1 MALPKLNT
9 PEYELELP
17 STGGKV
23 KFRPFLVKEQKLLM
37 MAQESE
43 DDNQVVDM
51 VSQIVNACTFE
62 KIDVD
67 TSPMFD
73 IEYIFLQIRGKSVCE
88 KIDLNITCPDD
99 EKTSV
104 PVQVDIN
111 DISVLMSEEH
121 NNEID
126 LNNDIKMVFRY
137 PLLKDVKGIPAN
149 TKDVDLIFYLL
160 NSCIESISHGEEI
173 YNRVD
178 ISEKELTEFI
188 DSLTG
193 EQFERITDFFQ
204 TMPKLR
210 HVIPVKNP
218 KTEVESEVV
227 VEGLAS
233 FLG

>member
-1 MALPKLNT
+1 MLPKLDT
-9 PEYELELP
+9 PTYRLTLP
-17 STGGKV
+17 STKEEIQY
-23 KFRPFLVKEQKLLM
+23 RPFLVKEQKLLM

-43 DDNQVVDM
+43 NDNEVVDM

-73 IEYIFLQIRGKSVCE
+73 IEYIFLQIRGKSVGE

-218 KTEVESEVV
+218 KTQVESEVV

-233 FLG
+233 FLE

>member
-1 MALPKLNT
+1 MLPKLDT
-9 PEYELELP
+9 PTYRLTLP
-17 STGGKV
+17 STKEEIQY
-23 KFRPFLVKEQKLLM
+23 RPFLVKEQKLLM

-43 DDNQVVDM
+43 NDNEVVDM

-73 IEYIFLQIRGKSVCE
+73 IEYIFLQIRGKSVGE
-88 KIDLNITCPDD
+88 KIDLNITCHDD

>member
-1 MALPKLNT
+1 MLPKLDT
-9 PEYELELP
+9 PTYRLTLP
-17 STGGKV
+17 STGDEIQY
-23 KFRPFLVKEQKLLM
+23 RPFLVKEQKLLM

-43 DDNQVVDM
+43 NDNQVVDT

-62 KIDVD
+62 KIDVN

-73 IEYIFLQIRGKSVCE
+73 IEYIFLQIRGKSVGE
-88 KIDLNITCPDD
+88 KIDLMIICPDD

-104 PVQVDIN
+104 PVQVDIS
-111 DISVLMSEEH
+111 DISVLMNDEH

-126 LNNDIKMVFRY
+126 ITNDIKMVFRY
-137 PLLKDVKGIPAN
+137 PLLKDVKGIPSN
-149 TKDVDLIFYLL
+149 TKDVDLIFHLL
-160 NSCIESISHGEEI
+160 NSCIESIHHGEEI
-173 YNRVD
+173 YNRIDVSD
-178 ISEKELTEFI
+178 KEITEFI

-193 EQFERITDFFQ
+193 KQFEKITDFFQ

>member
-1 MALPKLNT
+1 
-9 PEYELELP
+9 
-17 STGGKV
+17 
-23 KFRPFLVKEQKLLM
+23 
-37 MAQESE
+37 
-43 DDNQVVDM
+43 M
-51 VSQIVNACTFE
+51 VSQVVSACTFE
-62 KIDVD
+62 KIDVN

-73 IEYIFLQIRGKSVCE
+73 IEYIFLQIRGKSVGE

>member
-1 MALPKLNT
+1 MLPKLDT
-9 PEYELELP
+9 PTYRLTLP
-17 STGGKV
+17 STKEEIQY
-23 KFRPFLVKEQKLLM
+23 RPFLVKEQKLLM

-43 DDNQVVDM
+43 NDNEVVDM

-73 IEYIFLQIRGKSVCE
+73 IEYIFLQIRGKSVGE

-218 KTEVESEVV
+218 KTEVVSEVV

-233 FLG
+233 VLG

>member
-1 MALPKLNT
+1 MLPKLDT
-9 PEYELELP
+9 PTYRLTLP
-17 STGGKV
+17 STKEEIQY
-23 KFRPFLVKEQKLLM
+23 RPFLVKEQKLLM

-43 DDNQVVDM
+43 NENEIVDM

-73 IEYIFLQIRGKSVCE
+73 IEYIFLQIRGKSVGE
-88 KIDLNITCPDD
+88 KIDLMLTCPDD

-104 PVQVDIN
+104 PVQVNIN

-126 LNNDIKMVFRY
+126 ITNDIKMVFRY
-137 PLLKDVKGIPAN
+137 PLLKDVKGIPAD
-149 TKDVDLIFYLL
+149 TKDVDLIFHLL
-160 NSCIESISHGEEI
+160 YGCTESIQHGEEI

-178 ISEKELTEFI
+178 ISDKELAEFI

>member
-1 MALPKLNT
+1 MGLPKLDT
-9 PEYELELP
+9 PTYRLNLP
-17 STGGKV
+17 STGEEIQY
-23 KFRPFLVKEQKLLM
+23 RPFLVKEQKLLM

-43 DDNQVVDM
+43 NDNEIVDM

-62 KIDVD
+62 KIDVN

-73 IEYIFLQIRGKSVCE
+73 IEYLFLQIRGKSVGE
-88 KIDLNITCPDD
+88 KIDLTITCPDD

-137 PLLKDVKGIPAN
+137 PLLKDVKGIPPN

-178 ISEKELTEFI
+178 ISDKELTEFI

>member
-1 MALPKLNT
+1 MLPKLDT
-9 PEYELELP
+9 PTYRLTLP
-17 STGGKV
+17 SSREEIQY
-23 KFRPFLVKEQKLLM
+23 RPFLVKEQKLLM

-43 DDNQVVDM
+43 DDNQVVDT
-51 VSQIVNACTFE
+51 VSQIVSACTFD
-62 KIDVD
+62 KIDVN

-73 IEYIFLQIRGKSVCE
+73 IEYIFLQIRGKSVGE
-88 KIDLNITCPDD
+88 KIDLMLTCPDD

-126 LNNDIKMVFRY
+126 ITDDIKMVFRY
-137 PLLKDVKGIPAN
+137 PLLKDVKGIPSN
-149 TKDVDLIFYLL
+149 TKEIDLIFYLL
-160 NSCIESISHGEEI
+160 NSCIESIHHGEEI

-178 ISEKELTEFI
+178 VSDKEVTEFI

>member
-1 MALPKLNT
+1 MLPKLDT
-9 PEYELELP
+9 PTYRLTLP
-17 STGGKV
+17 STKEEIQY
-23 KFRPFLVKEQKLLM
+23 RPFLVKEQKLLM

-43 DDNQVVDM
+43 NDNEVVDM

-73 IEYIFLQIRGKSVCE
+73 IEYIFLQIRGKSVGE

-210 HVIPVKNP
+210 HVIPVTNP
-218 KTEVESEVV
+218 KTKVKSEVV

>member
-1 MALPKLNT
+1 MLPKLDT
-9 PEYELELP
+9 PTYRLELP
-17 STGGKV
+17 STGEEIQY
-23 KFRPFLVKEQKLLM
+23 RPFLVKEQKLLM

-43 DDNQVVDM
+43 NDNEIVDM

-73 IEYIFLQIRGKSVCE
+73 IEYIFLQIRGKSVGE

>member
-1 MALPKLNT
+1 MLPKLDT
-9 PEYELELP
+9 PTYRLTLP
-17 STGGKV
+17 STKEEIQY
-23 KFRPFLVKEQKLLM
+23 RPFLVKEQKLLM

-43 DDNQVVDM
+43 NDNEIVDM

-73 IEYIFLQIRGKSVCE
+73 IEYIFLQIRGKSVGE

>member
-1 MALPKLNT
+1 MDSKSYTESKLIGNC
-9 PEYELELP
+9 
-17 STGGKV
+17 V
-23 KFRPFLVKEQKLLM
+23 
-37 MAQESE
+37 
-43 DDNQVVDM
+43 
-51 VSQIVNACTFE
+51 E
-62 KIDVD
+62 KDLNLD
-67 TSPMFD
+67 SLPMFD
-73 IEYIFLQIRGKSVCE
+73 IEYIFLQIRGKSVGE

-137 PLLKDVKGIPAN
+137 PLLKDVKGIPSN
-149 TKDVDLIFYLL
+149 TKEVDLIFHLL
-160 NSCIESISHGEEI
+160 NSCIESIKHGDET

-218 KTEVESEVV
+218 KTEVVSEVV

>member
-1 MALPKLNT
+1 MLPKLDT
-9 PEYELELP
+9 PTYRLTLP
-17 STGGKV
+17 STKEEIQY
-23 KFRPFLVKEQKLLM
+23 RPFLVKEQKLLM

-43 DDNQVVDM
+43 NDNEVVDM

-73 IEYIFLQIRGKSVCE
+73 IEYIFLQIRGKSVGE

-193 EQFERITDFFQ
+193 EQFERISDFFQ

>member
-1 MALPKLNT
+1 MLPKLDT
-9 PEYELELP
+9 PTYRLTLP
-17 STGGKV
+17 STKEEIQY
-23 KFRPFLVKEQKLLM
+23 RPFLVKEQKLLM

-43 DDNQVVDM
+43 NDNEVVDM

-73 IEYIFLQIRGKSVCE
+73 IEYIFLQIRGKSVGE

-104 PVQVDIN
+104 PVQVNIN

>member
-1 MALPKLNT
+1 
-9 PEYELELP
+9 
-17 STGGKV
+17 
-23 KFRPFLVKEQKLLM
+23 
-37 MAQESE
+37 
-43 DDNQVVDM
+43 
-51 VSQIVNACTFE
+51 
-62 KIDVD
+62 
-67 TSPMFD
+67 
-73 IEYIFLQIRGKSVCE
+73 
-88 KIDLNITCPDD
+88 
-99 EKTSV
+99 
-104 PVQVDIN
+104 
-111 DISVLMSEEH
+111 
-121 NNEID
+121 
-126 LNNDIKMVFRY
+126 MVFRY

>member
-1 MALPKLNT
+1 MLPKLDT
-9 PEYELELP
+9 PTYRLTLP
-17 STGGKV
+17 STK
-23 KFRPFLVKEQKLLM
+23 KEIQYRPFLVKEQKLLM

-43 DDNQVVDM
+43 DDNQVIDM
-51 VSQIVNACTFE
+51 VSQVVSACTFE
-62 KIDVD
+62 KIDVN

-73 IEYIFLQIRGKSVCE
+73 IEYIFLQIRGKSVGE

-111 DISVLMSEEH
+111 DISVLMNQEH

-126 LNNDIKMVFRY
+126 ITNDIKIVFRY
-137 PLLKDVKGIPAN
+137 PLLKDVKGIPSN
-149 TKDVDLIFYLL
+149 TKEVDLIFHLL
-160 NSCIESISHGEEI
+160 NSCIESIKHGDET

-218 KTEVESEVV
+218 KTEVVSEVV

>member
-1 MALPKLNT
+1 MLPKLDT
-9 PEYELELP
+9 PTYRLTLP
-17 STGGKV
+17 STKEEIQY
-23 KFRPFLVKEQKLLM
+23 RPFLVKEQKLLM

-43 DDNQVVDM
+43 NDNEIVDM

-62 KIDVD
+62 KIDVN

-73 IEYIFLQIRGKSVCE
+73 IEYLFLQIRGKSVGE

-104 PVQVDIN
+104 PVQVNIN

-126 LNNDIKMVFRY
+126 ITNDIKMVFRY
-137 PLLKDVKGIPAN
+137 PLLKDVKGIPVN
-149 TKDVDLIFYLL
+149 TKDVDLIFHLL
-160 NSCIESISHGEEI
+160 YGCTESIQHGEEI

-178 ISEKELTEFI
+178 ISDKELAEFI

>member
-1 MALPKLNT
+1 MLPKLDT
-9 PEYELELP
+9 PTYRLTLP
-17 STGGKV
+17 STKEEIQY
-23 KFRPFLVKEQKLLM
+23 RPFLVKEQKLLM

-43 DDNQVVDM
+43 NDNEIVDM

-62 KIDVD
+62 KIDVN

-73 IEYIFLQIRGKSVCE
+73 IEYLFLQIRGKSVGE
-88 KIDLNITCPDD
+88 KIDLMLTCPDD

-137 PLLKDVKGIPAN
+137 PLLKDVKGIPPN

-218 KTEVESEVV
+218 KTEVVSEVV

>member
-1 MALPKLNT
+1 MLTKLDT
-9 PEYELELP
+9 PTYRLTLP
-17 STGGKV
+17 STKEEIQY
-23 KFRPFLVKEQKLLM
+23 RPFLVKEQKLLM

-43 DDNQVVDM
+43 NDNEVVDM

-73 IEYIFLQIRGKSVCE
+73 IEYIFLQIRGKSVGE

>member
-1 MALPKLNT
+1 MLPKLDT
-9 PEYELELP
+9 PTYRLTLP
-17 STGGKV
+17 STKEEIQY
-23 KFRPFLVKEQKLLM
+23 RPFLVKEQKLLM

-43 DDNQVVDM
+43 NDNEIVDM

-62 KIDVD
+62 KIDVN

-73 IEYIFLQIRGKSVCE
+73 IEYLFLQIRGKSVGE
-88 KIDLNITCPDD
+88 KIDLTITCPDD

-137 PLLKDVKGIPAN
+137 PLLKYVKGIPPN

-178 ISEKELTEFI
+178 ISDKELTEFI

>member
-1 MALPKLNT
+1 MLPKLDT
-9 PEYELELP
+9 PTYRLTLP
-17 STGGKV
+17 STKEEIQY
-23 KFRPFLVKEQKLLM
+23 RPFLVKEQKLLM

-43 DDNQVVDM
+43 NENEIIDM

-73 IEYIFLQIRGKSVCE
+73 IEYIFLQIRGKSVGE
-88 KIDLNITCPDD
+88 KIDLNLTCPDD

-121 NNEID
+121 NSEVD
-126 LNNDIKMVFRY
+126 LNNDIKMAFRY

-149 TKDVDLIFYLL
+149 TKDVDLIFHLL
-160 NSCIESISHGEEI
+160 NSCIESIKHEDET

-193 EQFERITDFFQ
+193 EQFERITEFFQ

>member
-1 MALPKLNT
+1 MLPKLAT
-9 PEYELELP
+9 PTYRLTLP
-17 STGGKV
+17 STKEEIQY
-23 KFRPFLVKEQKLLM
+23 RPFLVKEQKLLM

-43 DDNQVVDM
+43 NDNEVVDM

-73 IEYIFLQIRGKSVCE
+73 IEYIFLQIRGKSVGE

-218 KTEVESEVV
+218 KTEVVSEVV

>member
-1 MALPKLNT
+1 MLPKLDT
-9 PEYELELP
+9 PTYRLTLP
-17 STGGKV
+17 STKEEIQY
-23 KFRPFLVKEQKLLM
+23 RPFLVKEQKLLM

-43 DDNQVVDM
+43 NDNEIVDM

-62 KIDVD
+62 KIDVN

-73 IEYIFLQIRGKSVCE
+73 IEYLFLQIRGKSVGE

-104 PVQVDIN
+104 PVQVNIN

-126 LNNDIKMVFRY
+126 ITNDIKMVFRY
-137 PLLKDVKGIPAN
+137 PLLKDVKGIPAD
-149 TKDVDLIFYLL
+149 TKDVDLIFHLL
-160 NSCIESISHGEEI
+160 YGCTESIQHGEEI

-178 ISEKELTEFI
+178 ISDKELAEFI

>member
-1 MALPKLNT
+1 MLPKLDT
-9 PEYELELP
+9 PTYRLTLP
-17 STGGKV
+17 STKEEIQY
-23 KFRPFLVKEQKLLM
+23 RPFLVKEQKLLM

-43 DDNQVVDM
+43 NENEIIDM

-73 IEYIFLQIRGKSVCE
+73 IEYIFLQIRGKSVGE

-121 NNEID
+121 SNEVD
-126 LNNDIKMVFRY
+126 LNNDIKMAFRY

-149 TKDVDLIFYLL
+149 TKDVDLIFHLL
-160 NSCIESISHGEEI
+160 NSCIESIKHGDET

-193 EQFERITDFFQ
+193 EQFERITEFFQ

>member
-1 MALPKLNT
+1 MLPKLDT
-9 PEYELELP
+9 PTYRLTLP
-17 STGGKV
+17 STKEEIQY
-23 KFRPFLVKEQKLLM
+23 RPFLVKEQKLLM

-43 DDNQVVDM
+43 NDNEIVDM

-62 KIDVD
+62 KIDVN

-73 IEYIFLQIRGKSVCE
+73 IEYIFLQIRGKSVGE
-88 KIDLNITCPDD
+88 KIDLMLTCPDD

-126 LNNDIKMVFRY
+126 ITNDIKMVFRY
-137 PLLKDVKGIPAN
+137 PLLKDVKGIPVN
-149 TKDVDLIFYLL
+149 TKDVDLIFHLL
-160 NSCIESISHGEEI
+160 YGCTESIQHGEEI

-178 ISEKELTEFI
+178 ISDKELAEFI

>member
-1 MALPKLNT
+1 
-9 PEYELELP
+9 
-17 STGGKV
+17 
-23 KFRPFLVKEQKLLM
+23 
-37 MAQESE
+37 
-43 DDNQVVDM
+43 
-51 VSQIVNACTFE
+51 
-62 KIDVD
+62 
-67 TSPMFD
+67 MFD
-73 IEYIFLQIRGKSVCE
+73 IEYIFLQIRGKSVGE

-137 PLLKDVKGIPAN
+137 PLLKDVKGIPSN
-149 TKDVDLIFYLL
+149 TKEVDLIFHLL
-160 NSCIESISHGEEI
+160 NSCIESIKHGDET

-218 KTEVESEVV
+218 KTEVVSEVV

>member
-1 MALPKLNT
+1 MLPKLDT
-9 PEYELELP
+9 PTYRLTLP
-17 STGGKV
+17 STKEEIQY
-23 KFRPFLVKEQKLLM
+23 RPFLVKEQKLLM

-43 DDNQVVDM
+43 NENEIVDM

-73 IEYIFLQIRGKSVCE
+73 IEYIFLQIRGKSVRE

-218 KTEVESEVV
+218 KTEVVSEVV

>member
-1 MALPKLNT
+1 MLPKLDT
-9 PEYELELP
+9 PTYRLTLP
-17 STGGKV
+17 STKEEIQY
-23 KFRPFLVKEQKLLM
+23 RPFLVKEQKLLM

-43 DDNQVVDM
+43 NENEIIDM

-73 IEYIFLQIRGKSVCE
+73 IEYIFLQIRGKSVGE
-88 KIDLNITCPDD
+88 KIDLNLTCPDD

-121 NNEID
+121 SNEVD
-126 LNNDIKMVFRY
+126 LNNDIKMTFRY

-149 TKDVDLIFYLL
+149 TKDVDLIFHLL
-160 NSCIESISHGEEI
+160 NSCIESIKHEDET

-193 EQFERITDFFQ
+193 EQFERITEFFQ

>member
-1 MALPKLNT
+1 MLPKLDT
-9 PEYELELP
+9 PTYRLTLP
-17 STGGKV
+17 STKEEIQY
-23 KFRPFLVKEQKLLM
+23 RPFLVKEQKLLM

-43 DDNQVVDM
+43 NENEIVDM

-73 IEYIFLQIRGKSVCE
+73 IEYIFLQIRGKSVGE

-121 NNEID
+121 SNEVD

-149 TKDVDLIFYLL
+149 TKDVDLIFHLL
-160 NSCIESISHGEEI
+160 NSCIESVKHGDEI

-218 KTEVESEVV
+218 KTEVVSEVV

>member
-1 MALPKLNT
+1 MLPKLDT
-9 PEYELELP
+9 PTYRLTLP
-17 STGGKV
+17 STKEEIQY
-23 KFRPFLVKEQKLLM
+23 RPFLVKEQKLLM

-43 DDNQVVDM
+43 NDNEVVDM

-67 TSPMFD
+67 TSPMFY
-73 IEYIFLQIRGKSVCE
+73 IEYIFLQIRGKSVGE

-218 KTEVESEVV
+218 KTEVVSEVV

>member
-1 MALPKLNT
+1 MLPKLDT
-9 PEYELELP
+9 PTYRLTLP
-17 STGGKV
+17 STKEEIQY
-23 KFRPFLVKEQKLLM
+23 RPVLVKEQKLLM

-43 DDNQVVDM
+43 NDNEIVDM

-62 KIDVD
+62 KIDVN

-73 IEYIFLQIRGKSVCE
+73 IEYLFLQIRGKSVGE
-88 KIDLNITCPDD
+88 KIDLTITCPDD

-137 PLLKDVKGIPAN
+137 PLLKDVKGIPPN

-178 ISEKELTEFI
+178 ISDKELTEFI

>member
-1 MALPKLNT
+1 MLPKLDT
-9 PEYELELP
+9 PTYRLTLP
-17 STGGKV
+17 STKEEIQY
-23 KFRPFLVKEQKLLM
+23 RPFLVKEQKLLM

-43 DDNQVVDM
+43 NENEIVDM

-62 KIDVD
+62 KIDVN

-73 IEYIFLQIRGKSVCE
+73 IEYIFLQIRGKSVGE
-88 KIDLNITCPDD
+88 KIDLMLTCPDD

-104 PVQVDIN
+104 PVQVNIN

-126 LNNDIKMVFRY
+126 ITNDIKMVFRY
-137 PLLKDVKGIPAN
+137 PLLKDVKGIPVN
-149 TKDVDLIFYLL
+149 TKDVDLIFHLL
-160 NSCIESISHGEEI
+160 YGCTESIQHGEEI

-178 ISEKELTEFI
+178 ISDKELAEFI

>member
-1 MALPKLNT
+1 MLPKLDT
-9 PEYELELP
+9 PTYRLTLP
-17 STGGKV
+17 STKEEIQY
-23 KFRPFLVKEQKLLM
+23 RPFLVKEQKLLM

-43 DDNQVVDM
+43 NDNEIVDM

-73 IEYIFLQIRGKSVCE
+73 IEYIFLQIRGKSVGE
-88 KIDLNITCPDD
+88 KIDLMLTCPDD

-104 PVQVDIN
+104 PVQVNIN

-126 LNNDIKMVFRY
+126 ITNNIKMVFRY
-137 PLLKDVKGIPAN
+137 PLLKDVKGIPAD
-149 TKDVDLIFYLL
+149 TKDVDLIFHLL
-160 NSCIESISHGEEI
+160 YGCTESIQHGEEI

-178 ISEKELTEFI
+178 ISDKELAEFI

>member
-1 MALPKLNT
+1 MLPKLDT
-9 PEYELELP
+9 PTYRLTLP
-17 STGGKV
+17 SSREEIQY
-23 KFRPFLVKEQKLLM
+23 RPFLVKEQKLLM

-43 DDNQVVDM
+43 DDNQVVDT
-51 VSQIVNACTFE
+51 VSQIVSACTFD
-62 KIDVD
+62 KIDVN

-73 IEYIFLQIRGKSVCE
+73 IEYIFLQIRGKSVGE
-88 KIDLNITCPDD
+88 KIDLMLTCPDD

-126 LNNDIKMVFRY
+126 ITNDIKMVFRY
-137 PLLKDVKGIPAN
+137 PLLKDVKGIPVN
-149 TKDVDLIFYLL
+149 TKDVDLIFHLL
-160 NSCIESISHGEEI
+160 YGCTESIQHGEEI

-178 ISEKELTEFI
+178 ISDKELAEFI

>member
-1 MALPKLNT
+1 MLPKLDT
-9 PEYELELP
+9 PTYRLTLP
-17 STGGKV
+17 STKEEIQY
-23 KFRPFLVKEQKLLM
+23 RPFLVKEQKLLM

-43 DDNQVVDM
+43 NDNEVVDM

-73 IEYIFLQIRGKSVCE
+73 IEYIFLQIRGKSVGE

-160 NSCIESISHGEEI
+160 NSCIESISHKEEI

-227 VEGLAS
+227 LEGMAS

>member
-1 MALPKLNT
+1 MLPKLDT
-9 PEYELELP
+9 PTYRLTLP
-17 STGGKV
+17 STKEEIQY
-23 KFRPFLVKEQKLLM
+23 RPFLVKEQKLLM

-43 DDNQVVDM
+43 DENQIIDM

-67 TSPMFD
+67 ISPMFD
-73 IEYIFLQIRGKSVCE
+73 IEYIFLQIRGKSVGE
-88 KIDLNITCPDD
+88 QIDLTITCPDD
-99 EKTSV
+99 EETSV

-111 DISVLMSEEH
+111 DISVLMSEGH